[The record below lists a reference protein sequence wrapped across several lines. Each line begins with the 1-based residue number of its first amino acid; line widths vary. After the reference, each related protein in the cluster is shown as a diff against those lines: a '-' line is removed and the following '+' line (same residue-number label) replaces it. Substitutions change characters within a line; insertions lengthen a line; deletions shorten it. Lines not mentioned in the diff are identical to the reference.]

1 MNTNLLLKM
10 KGRIGILSSEPEPN
24 GANSDILDFLLNSD
38 NDEIKLATAV
48 YFGSTVNLC
57 VYVKTSPSQNAPKS
71 KRPRIGRNVPI
82 TFSASYSPSAGFG
95 AQLIGPIQLHVKRQN
110 SSICKFFQDIAWTF
124 FCL

>member
-82 TFSASYSPSAGFG
+82 IFSASYSPSAMVMYVSKLPWTRVRFG
-95 AQLIGPIQLHVKRQN
+95 PVPLASCGILATKG
-110 SSICKFFQDIAWTF
+110 
-124 FCL
+124 

>member
-1 MNTNLLLKM
+1 MELIRTF
-10 KGRIGILSSEPEPN
+10 STS
-24 GANSDILDFLLNSD
+24 

-82 TFSASYSPSAGFG
+82 TFSASYSPSAMVMYVSKLPWTRVRFG
-95 AQLIGPIQLHVKRQN
+95 PVPLASCGILATKGSGVNSPAAVSFTVFSQTPRGSIVAQ
-110 SSICKFFQDIAWTF
+110 W
-124 FCL
+124 